1 MQGQTKIFKYPNA
14 TVRVHIPDLAPEE
27 REKRLNE
34 VKLSAEMLLREM
46 IKNEYNARN
55 TNEKS
60 KAFFTIL

>member
-1 MQGQTKIFKYPNA
+1 MQGQTKIFNYPNA

-34 VKLSAEMLLREM
+34 VKKSAEMLLREV

-55 TNEKS
+55 TNS
-60 KAFFTIL
+60 N